1 MVSETLAGLDPK
13 SGGAYIDCTVGGGGH
28 SLAVLEAAPGI
39 RVMGIDLDG
48 EARRAASLRLAEY
61 GDAVGIVEGNFK
73 DIEQIAD
80 EHGFNPVD
88 GVLFDLGL
96 SSMQVDTAARG
107 FSLRREARLDMRFDT
122 AQKLTAHELVN
133 RRSADHLADLIFQLG
148 EEPRARRIARA
159 VVRNRPVDTTTALAE
174 IVEGEVGRGGSG
186 RIHPATRTFQ
196 ALRMAVNS
204 ELENLRQGLAGAIR
218 VLRRAGRLV
227 VISYHSLEDRVVKTT
242 LRREAADCVCPP
254 RTPVCA
260 CGHTAALRLVHR
272 RVIRPAAREVEANPR
287 ARSARLR
294 TAERI

>member
-1 MVSETLAGLDPK
+1 MPA
-13 SGGAYIDCTVGGGGH
+13 
-28 SLAVLEAAPGI
+28 
-39 RVMGIDLDG
+39 
-48 EARRAASLRLAEY
+48 
-61 GDAVGIVEGNFK
+61 
-73 DIEQIAD
+73 
-80 EHGFNPVD
+80 D

-107 FSLRREARLDMRFDT
+107 FSFRREAKLDMRFDPG
-122 AQKLTAHELVN
+122 QKMTAHDLVN
-133 RRSADHLADLIFQLG
+133 ERSAGSLADLIFRLG

-159 VVRNRPVDTTTALAE
+159 VVRNRPIETTTALAE
-174 IVEGEVGRGGSG
+174 IIEGEIGRARSG

-196 ALRMAVNS
+196 ALRIAVNS
-204 ELENLRQGLAGAIR
+204 ELDNLGQGLAGAIR

-254 RTPVCA
+254 KTPVCA
-260 CGHTAALRLVHR
+260 CGHEASLRLVHR
-272 RVIRPAAREVEANPR
+272 RVIRPDAHEVTANPR

>member
-48 EARRAASLRLAEY
+48 EARRAASLRLLEY
-61 GDAVGIVEGNFK
+61 GNAVDIVEGNFR
-73 DIEQIAD
+73 DVEQIAD
-80 EHGFNPVD
+80 EHGFNPAD

-96 SSMQVDTAARG
+96 SSMQVDTAVRG

-122 AQKLTAHELVN
+122 AQELTAHELVN
-133 RRSADHLADLIFQLG
+133 RRSADHLADLIFRLG

-159 VVRNRPVDTTTALAE
+159 VVRNRPVETTTALAE
-174 IVEGEVGRGGSG
+174 IIESEIGRAGGR

-227 VISYHSLEDRVVKTT
+227 VISYHSLEDRMVKTT

-260 CGHTAALRLVHR
+260 CGHKASLRLVHR
-272 RVIRPAAREVEANPR
+272 RVIRPTAHEVTANPR

-294 TAERI
+294 TAERM

>member
-1 MVSETLAGLDPK
+1 MVGETLAGLDPK

-28 SLAVLEAAPGI
+28 SLAVLEAVPGI
-39 RVMGIDLDG
+39 HLMGVDLDG

-61 GDAVGIVEGNFK
+61 EDAVDIVEGNFK
-73 DIEQIAD
+73 DVEQIAD
-80 EHGFNPVD
+80 EHGFNPAD

-96 SSMQVDTAARG
+96 SSMQVDTAGRG
-107 FSLRREARLDMRFDT
+107 FSLRQEARLDMRFDT
-122 AQKLTAHELVN
+122 SQKLTAHELVN
-133 RRSADHLADLIFQLG
+133 RRSAGYLADLIFRLG

-159 VVRNRPVDTTTALAE
+159 VVRNRPVETTTALAK
-174 IVEGEVGRGGSG
+174 IVEDEVGRARGG

-242 LRREAADCVCPP
+242 LRREAVDCVCPP

-260 CGHTAALRLVHR
+260 CEHTATLRLVHR
-272 RVIRPAAREVEANPR
+272 RVIRPAAHEVATNPR

>member
-1 MVSETLAGLDPK
+1 MVSEALAGLDPK

-28 SLAVLEAAPGI
+28 SLAVLETAPDI

-48 EARRAASLRLAEY
+48 EARRTASLRLAEY
-61 GDAVGIVEGNFK
+61 GNAVDIVEGNFR
-73 DIEQIAD
+73 DVEQIAD
-80 EHGFNPVD
+80 EHGFNPAD

-96 SSMQVDTAARG
+96 SSIQVDTAVRG
-107 FSLRREARLDMRFDT
+107 FSLRQEARLDMRFDT

-133 RRSADHLADLIFQLG
+133 RRSADHLADLIFRLG

-159 VVRNRPVDTTTALAE
+159 VVRNRPVETTTALAE
-174 IVEGEVGRGGSG
+174 IVEGAVGRAGGR

-254 RTPVCA
+254 KTPVCA
-260 CGHTAALRLVHR
+260 CGHEASLRLVHR
-272 RVIRPAAREVEANPR
+272 RVIRPDAHEVTANPR

>member
-28 SLAVLEAAPGI
+28 SLAVLETAPGI

-73 DIEQIAD
+73 DVEQIAD

-96 SSMQVDTAARG
+96 SSMQVDTSDRG
-107 FSLRREARLDMRFDT
+107 FSLRQEARLDMRFDT
-122 AQKLTAHELVN
+122 SQKLTAHELVN
-133 RRSADHLADLIFQLG
+133 RRSAGYLADLIFQLG

-174 IVEGEVGRGGSG
+174 IVEGEVGRGGRG

>member
-73 DIEQIAD
+73 DVEQIAD

-107 FSLRREARLDMRFDT
+107 FSLRQEARLDMRFDT

-174 IVEGEVGRGGSG
+174 IVESEVGRGGRG

>member
-1 MVSETLAGLDPK
+1 MVSEALAGLDPK

-28 SLAVLEAAPGI
+28 SLAVLETAPDI

-48 EARRAASLRLAEY
+48 EARRTASLRLAEY
-61 GDAVGIVEGNFK
+61 GNAVDIVEGNFR
-73 DIEQIAD
+73 DVEQIAD
-80 EHGFNPVD
+80 EHGFNPAD

-96 SSMQVDTAARG
+96 SSIQVDTAVRG
-107 FSLRREARLDMRFDT
+107 FSLRQEARLDMRFDT

-133 RRSADHLADLIFQLG
+133 RRSADHLADLIFRLG

-159 VVRNRPVDTTTALAE
+159 VVRNRPVETTTALAE
-174 IVEGEVGRGGSG
+174 IVEGAVGRAGGR

-254 RTPVCA
+254 KTPVCA
-260 CGHTAALRLVHR
+260 CGHEASLRLVHR
-272 RVIRPAAREVEANPR
+272 RVIRPDAHEVTANPR

-294 TAERI
+294 TAARI